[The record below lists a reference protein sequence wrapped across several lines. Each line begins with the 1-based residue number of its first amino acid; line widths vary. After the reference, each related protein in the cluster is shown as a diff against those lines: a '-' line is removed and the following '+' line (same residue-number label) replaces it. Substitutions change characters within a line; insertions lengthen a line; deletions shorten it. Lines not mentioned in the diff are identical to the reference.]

1 MDKNMQL
8 PESAVRDLILLIS
21 DLKSY
26 ELDNETSA
34 TVERLEAVIEAKI
47 EAIEKRRA
55 YTAYKAALSSGER
68 ESARQKYL
76 NLAGIDEDWRW
87 GAETEFKR
95 TLGIESEL

>member
-1 MDKNMQL
+1 MEKNIQL

-34 TVERLEAVIEAKI
+34 TVERLETVIEAKI
-47 EAIEKRRA
+47 EAIEKRKA
-55 YTAYKAALSSGER
+55 YTQYKTALSSGER

-76 NLAGIDEDWRW
+76 DLAGMDEDWRW
-87 GAETEFKR
+87 GAEAEYKR
-95 TLGIESEL
+95 SLGIEPEI